1 MLFGVLIRKTQTCY
15 IKFLQEIS
23 KHLYVHP
30 ISISIDFKKAFI
42 NAISHVF
49 PETIIYL
56 CYFHFKSSMWRR
68 ITDEGLRNAYVNNE
82 ATRKILKLPQVLAF
96 VPIDDVV
103 IIFKK
108 IKLDCANF
116 EDDRIVQF
124 YEYFED
130 NYVGK
135 ELQVEEESR
144 GRNNRK
150 SPSFKK
156 NERSVVSNKYV
167 ECKFAS

>member
-1 MLFGVLIRKTQTCY
+1 
-15 IKFLQEIS
+15 
-23 KHLYVHP
+23 
-30 ISISIDFKKAFI
+30 
-42 NAISHVF
+42 
-49 PETIIYL
+49 
-56 CYFHFKSSMWRR
+56 
-68 ITDEGLRNAYVNNE
+68 
-82 ATRKILKLPQVLAF
+82 LPQVLAF

>member
-1 MLFGVLIRKTQTCY
+1 VQQINHYQKVLKKQSN
-15 IKFLQEIS
+15 S
-23 KHLYVHP
+23 KSAPSL
-30 ISISIDFKKAFI
+30 ITTTTKQQDDNDNGDLEAS
-42 NAISHVF
+42 
-49 PETIIYL
+49 
-56 CYFHFKSSMWRR
+56 KSWGDRPSLM
-68 ITDEGLRNAYVNNE
+68 
-82 ATRKILKLPQVLAF
+82 KLV
-96 VPIDDVV
+96 
-103 IIFKK
+103 
-108 IKLDCANF
+108 CANF

-130 NYVGK
+130 NYEGK

-156 NERSVVSNKYV
+156 KERSAVSNKYV